1 MTHKAPGKAYR
12 KGISLA
18 QLFRKF
24 PNDAAAEKWF
34 VKMRWKDG
42 VQCPKCGSNNIQ
54 VRASRKPQPYRCRSC
69 RKDFSVKTDSIMH
82 NSKLGL
88 QVWAVAIF
96 VLTTNLKGVSSM
108 KLHRDLDI
116 TQKSAWHLAM
126 RLRATWSESSRVF
139 SGKVEVD
146 ESYFGGLEKNKHES
160 HKLHQGRGATGKAAV
175 VGAKHRASNQVSAKV
190 VENPKRSTLH
200 GFIEEHVEQ
209 GSMVYTDDFK
219 SYRKL
224 TNYVHQFVRHG
235 VGEFVNE
242 QAHINGMES
251 FWAMLKRA
259 HKGTYHKL
267 SVKHLERYV
276 NEFSGRHNIRE
287 LDTIDQM
294 GCVVAN
300 MEGKRLEYEELV
312 CGKDGRL
319 TY

>member
-88 QVWAVAIF
+88 QVWAVATF

-160 HKLHQGRGATGKAAV
+160 HKLHEGRGATGKAAV
-175 VGAKHRASNQVSAKV
+175 VGAKDRASNQVSAKV
-190 VENPKRSTLH
+190 IEN
-200 GFIEEHVEQ
+200 
-209 GSMVYTDDFK
+209 
-219 SYRKL
+219 
-224 TNYVHQFVRHG
+224 
-235 VGEFVNE
+235 
-242 QAHINGMES
+242 
-251 FWAMLKRA
+251 
-259 HKGTYHKL
+259 
-267 SVKHLERYV
+267 SVVCH
-276 NEFSGRHNIRE
+276 
-287 LDTIDQM
+287 DT
-294 GCVVAN
+294 
-300 MEGKRLEYEELV
+300 
-312 CGKDGRL
+312 
-319 TY
+319 